1 MLFFLTLAMFSL
13 FVVPPEVWLVRLQP
27 GFHVDHEVGQRRRLG
42 GTSGHEHHAGGGDGR
57 HHRVPAARLGCGET
71 C

>member
-1 MLFFLTLAMFSL
+1 MFPF
-13 FVVPPEVWLVRLQP
+13 FVVLLEVRLVRLQP
-27 GFHVDHEVGQRRRLG
+27 GFHVDHEVRQRRRLG
-42 GTSGHEHHAGGGDGR
+42 GTGGHEHHAGGGHGR